1 MAQGTTQPRV
11 KVINPKDIQDADARD
26 ILAQILTQVS
36 IANVLLV
43 KIAEAVSGDDVID
56 LDTVDV
62 DA

>member
-11 KVINPKDIQDADARD
+11 KVINPKDIQDTEARD
-26 ILAQILTQVS
+26 LLAQLLIQIS

-43 KIAEAVSGDDVID
+43 KIAEAVSGDDID
-56 LDTVDV
+56 LADVDV